1 MGNRRIL
8 LRLQGVGL
16 MRKRDVYW
24 TGAALAA
31 VLSGG
36 THGSLVW
43 AIAHGAGS
51 WGYVIY
57 WMATR

>member
-1 MGNRRIL
+1 
-8 LRLQGVGL
+8 

-43 AIAHGAGS
+43 AIAHSAGS

>member
-1 MGNRRIL
+1 
-8 LRLQGVGL
+8 

-31 VLSGG
+31 AVSIS
-36 THGSLVW
+36 TYGSLVW
-43 AIAHGAGS
+43 AIAHGFGS

-57 WMATR
+57 WIATR